1 MPEIA
6 SLEFQWPT
14 IVRDIFG
21 GESAATPQ
29 PFAKQISDGY
39 FAAALLKWPEQWQRQ
54 VLILFP
60 YDDEAWRVRAA
71 AVLAFEAH
79 CWDRWCALQ
88 EALAATRSPA
98 CPPLWWNDSE
108 PQTRTGEARVVV
120 DGRDVSMPYLLR
132 PYVSFPS
139 LRERPVS
146 NSVLTELSERL
157 RQDAE
162 WVFGTGDLTE
172 YLAIRNAPEAAPL
185 TGGSRW
191 ARLRSLFSLR
201 RTHFRWTPPPDQE
214 IALQDGI
221 SRLDH
226 FLCDGSILV
235 PTRWRAFHRDY
246 SGFGRLQEHQTRSTR
261 SFS

>member
-1 MPEIA
+1 MPDTA
-6 SLEFQWPT
+6 SLEFQWQP

-21 GESAATPQ
+21 NSESGPIPQ

-60 YDDEAWRVRAA
+60 YDEESWRAA
-71 AVLAFEAH
+71 AAEVLAFEAR
-79 CWDRWCALQ
+79 CWNRWCALQ
-88 EALAATRSPA
+88 EALAVAGSPA

-108 PQTRTGEARVVV
+108 PSARTGAARVAI
-120 DGRDVSMPYLLR
+120 DGRDVSVPYLLR

-146 NSVLTELSERL
+146 GTVLNELSEQL

-162 WVFGTGDLTE
+162 WVFGTGALAE
-172 YLAIRNAPEAAPL
+172 YLPVRGVPEATRA
-185 TGGSRW
+185 TGSRW
-191 ARLRSLFSLR
+191 ARLRSLFTLR
-201 RTHFRWTPPPDQE
+201 RTHFRWIPPPDHE
-214 IALQDGI
+214 IERQDDI

-226 FLCDGSILV
+226 FLCDGNILV
-235 PTRWRAFHRDY
+235 PTRWRAFHRVY
-246 SGFGRLQEHQTRSTR
+246 SGFGRLADSK
-261 SFS
+261 